1 MSVSFIAELV
11 IAPVHPTHL
20 GRNQHNN
27 AESDAIPGEYGEIMS
42 ANKTN
47 QSTYCNECA
56 NKRHRSANG
65 EQSYIVHAEQI
76 TVLVHIVKS
85 CGKHGGYREKK

>member
-1 MSVSFIAELV
+1 MSVSVITELV

-20 GRNQHNN
+20 GRNQHND
-27 AESDAIPGEYGEIMS
+27 AESDAIPGEYSEIMS
-42 ANKTN
+42 ANKSY
-47 QSTYCNECA
+47 QSPYCNECA

-65 EQSYIVHAEQI
+65 EQSNIVHTEQI

-85 CGKHGGYREKK
+85 CGKHGGDREKK